1 MTLHVIIAGG
11 GVGGLCLAQ
20 GLRKRGISVAVYERD
35 QSTEA
40 RNQGYRLRID
50 EFGRGA
56 LAECLPPELYDLC
69 HATANQLYM
78 PRGVSYD
85 HQLNELGSWRS
96 DAPLDPARAATVV
109 NRRTLREILLAGL
122 GDAVHFGMTVTGYT
136 EREDGVTVRFAD
148 GTETTGDV
156 LIAADG
162 INSAVR
168 GQLLPRVEVLDT
180 GLRAI
185 YGHLPLTDEV
195 REWLPEGLLGG
206 SRPVLGPRRTT
217 LALGTFVPCRPPE
230 EAAADLAPYARLHPV
245 APYFKWTLVAPLEAY
260 PVGEEELFTAA
271 PERLH
276 QIARQLTADWHP
288 VLRRLVGESDASA
301 TFPLSIR
308 STLPAGEWSPGRV
321 TVIGD
326 AIHATTPVGGTGANT
341 ALRDAALLAS
351 RLGRFEGGRVE
362 GGRSPLIEAIASFE
376 CDMRKYGY
384 QAVRNSLAG
393 AAQIFQSAELA
404 QKGNLS

>member
-1 MTLHVIIAGG
+1 VIVAGG

-20 GLRKRGISVAVYERD
+20 GLRKRGVSVAVYERD
-35 QSTEA
+35 PSTEA

-50 EFGRGA
+50 EFGREA
-56 LAECLPPELYDLC
+56 LADCLPPELYDLC

-78 PRGVSYD
+78 PRGTSYD

-96 DAPLDPARAATVV
+96 EAPLDPARAATVV

-136 EREDGVTVRFAD
+136 EHQDRVTVRFAD
-148 GTETTGDV
+148 GTETEGDV

-168 GQLLPRVEVLDT
+168 GQLLPRAEVLDT
-180 GLRAI
+180 GLRAV
-185 YGHLPLTDEV
+185 YGHLPLTGDV
-195 REWLPEGLLGG
+195 RRWLPAELLGG
-206 SRPVLGPRRTT
+206 SRPVLGPHRTT
-217 LALGTFVPCRPPE
+217 LALGVFEPCRPPE
-230 EAAADLAPYARLHPV
+230 EAATELAPYARLHPV
-245 APYFKWTLVAPLEAY
+245 PPYFKWTLVAPEEAY
-260 PVGEEELFTAA
+260 PADLFSAT

-276 QIARQLTADWHP
+276 EIACEIVAGWHP
-288 VLRRLVGESDASA
+288 VLRRLVASSDASA

-308 STLPAGEWSPGRV
+308 STLPAGEWTPGRV

-351 RLGRFEGGRVE
+351 RIGRVA

-376 CDMRKYGY
+376 CDMREYGY

-393 AAQIFQSAELA
+393 AAKIFQSAELA
-404 QKGNLS
+404 QKGNQS